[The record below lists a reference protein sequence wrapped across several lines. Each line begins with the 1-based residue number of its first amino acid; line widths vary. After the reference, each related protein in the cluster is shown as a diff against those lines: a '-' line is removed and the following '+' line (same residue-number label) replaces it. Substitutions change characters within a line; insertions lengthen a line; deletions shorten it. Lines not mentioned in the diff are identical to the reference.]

1 MPDRDRASVP
11 QVDFATLVAP
21 AFFDDPYPTYARLRE
36 QGPVVSIAGTRTQ
49 LVIGFDEAY
58 HVLRHHEIY
67 SSAGERRIVG
77 SEGVA
82 TADAFQLVLITD
94 DPPRHTRLRG
104 LVNRAFTPARVRDLE
119 PFIRSVVE
127 QLVAQFARDEPE
139 LDIVADL
146 TVPLPVTVI
155 ATLLGIPPADGER
168 FKRWSSALISA
179 QQGSARAG
187 ELMEMATY
195 IMGALRARR
204 AAPAD
209 DLITALAAAEIDG
222 ERLQDIEIL
231 GFAVLLLV
239 AGNETTTNL
248 IGNMLNVLAD
258 RPDLWARLRDDRALI
273 EPFVEETL
281 RFDSPVQSL
290 PRVTLAETVLGGV
303 TLPAGTQIHVCYGA
317 ANRDPAAFPEPDT
330 FRLDRELS
338 RHVAF
343 GTGIHYC
350 LGAPL
355 ARAEARLALD
365 VLLDRFGELRR
376 GPTSA
381 VRQRASHIVRGF
393 QMLPVVLGE

>member
-1 MPDRDRASVP
+1 MTDRDRAGAP
-11 QVDFATLVAP
+11 QVDLATLVAP
-21 AFFDDPYPTYARLRE
+21 DFFDDPYPTYARLRE
-36 QGPVVSIAGTRTQ
+36 QGPVVSVAGTRTH

-77 SEGVA
+77 SDGVA
-82 TADAFQLVLITD
+82 APDAFQLVLITD

-127 QLVAQFARDEPE
+127 QLVAQFARGERE

-155 ATLLGIPPADGER
+155 ATLLGIPPADGGR

-187 ELMEMATY
+187 ELMEMAAY

-204 AAPAD
+204 AAPAE

-231 GFAVLLLV
+231 GLAVLLLV

-258 RPDLWARLRDDRALI
+258 RPDLWARLRDDRTLI
-273 EPFVEETL
+273 EPFIEETL

-290 PRVTLAETVLGGV
+290 PRVTLTETVLGGV
-303 TLPAGTQIHVCYGA
+303 TLPAGTQI
-317 ANRDPAAFPEPDT
+317 
-330 FRLDRELS
+330 
-338 RHVAF
+338 
-343 GTGIHYC
+343 
-350 LGAPL
+350 
-355 ARAEARLALD
+355 
-365 VLLDRFGELRR
+365 
-376 GPTSA
+376 
-381 VRQRASHIVRGF
+381 
-393 QMLPVVLGE
+393 